1 MIFRTSKAAV
11 LFPKKER
18 EYISKTEPEILE
30 KIKTARRGNRYAYDK
45 PQIRAEAFEKY
56 ECFLDEFEKEF
67 ANQHGIKN
75 ALHGCRGELKQNYRA
90 YLREILDTRSIYTE
104 DETNINIR
112 DPDVAKIFK
121 KKEFLYLVNTDK
133 RLLLEYRKLSANGET
148 TNAFKN
154 GVVKNYRGFLYN
166 FCYDYKERYKR
177 ENGRAYE
184 ADFPDRKR
192 PLTQE
197 EMNALTKR
205 YRNFL
210 NELFAL

>member
-1 MIFRTSKAAV
+1 M
-11 LFPKKER
+11 
-18 EYISKTEPEILE
+18 
-30 KIKTARRGNRYAYDK
+30 
-45 PQIRAEAFEKY
+45 
-56 ECFLDEFEKEF
+56 
-67 ANQHGIKN
+67 
-75 ALHGCRGELKQNYRA
+75 
-90 YLREILDTRSIYTE
+90 
-104 DETNINIR
+104 
-112 DPDVAKIFK
+112 
-121 KKEFLYLVNTDK
+121 NTDK

-148 TNAFKN
+148 TNAFRN

-184 ADFPDRKR
+184 VDFPDRKR

-210 NELFAL
+210 DELFAL